1 MVEMEVYQLVIL
13 LGVWPIILML
23 AALVIREWFAPGGA
37 VSKVWESKV
46 LDLKGHLVSWCID
59 PVVGP
64 NSTMGVVH
72 VQPHTATHVHNL
84 EKQAAEDAD
93 EITKLRDS
101 VDLWRIGNERLSER
115 VADLEEQLRHKY
127 LLDGA
132 SEHVARERDRKIVG
146 LKKERDE
153 FLGKLD
159 AAEKHVEILRA
170 RVADGDKI
178 HNRRAVSLDIL
189 REQLHEI
196 KVILDYTSIEKM
208 NLSAEIVK
216 LNGALLDAKKR
227 KRKQPMCPR

>member
-1 MVEMEVYQLVIL
+1 MIEFGIVEFTLMVVLWPTLLLV
-13 LGVWPIILML
+13 VAML
-23 AALVIREWFAPGGA
+23 VKEWMRPGGN
-37 VSKVWESKV
+37 VEPEGLGMMMPRDW
-46 LDLKGHLVSWCID
+46 
-59 PVVGP
+59 
-64 NSTMGVVH
+64 
-72 VQPHTATHVHNL
+72 VQ
-84 EKQAAEDAD
+84 K
-93 EITKLRDS
+93 IK
-101 VDLWRIGNERLSER
+101 
-115 VADLEEQLRHKY
+115 DLEEQLRHKY

-178 HNRRAVSLDIL
+178 HNRRAVSLGIL

-196 KVILDYTSIEKM
+196 KGILDYTSIEKM